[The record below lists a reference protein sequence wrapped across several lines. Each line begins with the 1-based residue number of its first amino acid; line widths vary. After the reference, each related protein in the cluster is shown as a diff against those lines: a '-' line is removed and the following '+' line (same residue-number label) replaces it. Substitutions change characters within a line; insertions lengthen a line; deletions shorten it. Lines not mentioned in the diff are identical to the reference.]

1 MNVSATLDGV
11 SVTIVSINID
21 GGNMFITYSQSG
33 TLKVKKVAIRLN
45 SSTATQTIATAA
57 TVN

>member
-11 SVTIVSINID
+11 SVIIVSINID

-45 SSTATQTIATAA
+45 STTATQTIATAV